1 VKIIQK
7 LQGRGYTFD
16 LIKDAI
22 EEREE
27 NSR

>member
-7 LQGRGYTFD
+7 LQGRGYAFD

-22 EEREE
+22 EERE
-27 NSR
+27 